1 MGPAHHRGMSTPT
14 AARQPAGTPAGGQF
28 ATVARTEPDLELE
41 EADDELEEDDDE
53 LEEDERCSAC
63 GGDLSDNEGYD
74 GLCGTC
80 ADAAEADGLW
90 DDDIDED

>member
-1 MGPAHHRGMSTPT
+1 MGPAHHLGMSAPT
-14 AARQPAGTPAGGQF
+14 AARQPAGTPTGGQF
-28 ATVARTEPDLELE
+28 ATIARTEPDVEL
-41 EADDELEEDDDE
+41 DDD

-74 GLCGTC
+74 GLCGSC